1 MNDRNEFRHRHYIN
15 KVRKNDIK
23 GYVGNVY
30 LGLDVGSTT
39 TKAVLIDDND
49 SLLYS
54 FYDSNEG
61 NPLDVVE
68 PTSKP
73 KYTFPTYPLISFF
86 RTLLIND
93 DV

>member
-1 MNDRNEFRHRHYIN
+1 M
-15 KVRKNDIK
+15 
-23 GYVGNVY
+23 Y

-61 NPLDVVE
+61 NPLDVVVKIVKDIYDFI
-68 PTSKP
+68 PPNVKLVRSGVTVMVKH
-73 KYTFPTYPLISFF
+73 
-86 RTLLIND
+86 
-93 DV
+93 

>member
-1 MNDRNEFRHRHYIN
+1 M
-15 KVRKNDIK
+15 
-23 GYVGNVY
+23 Y

-61 NPLDVVE
+61 NPLDVVV
-68 PTSKP
+68 KIV
-73 KYTFPTYPLISFF
+73 KDIYDLF
-86 RTLLIND
+86 LLMLN
-93 DV
+93 